1 VKSRQPAQA
10 KKKRPLVATGRYGA
24 ENPVTTDE
32 DLPSHREKVMSL
44 GDHLEE
50 LRRRIIAIIII
61 LVVCGVAA
69 GIYSEE
75 IHVMLVTPYKKITG
89 LDLMY
94 GSAYSTL
101 DAMIQ
106 ISLLT
111 GALAS
116 LPICLFILWGFI
128 TPALSRK
135 TAWIG
140 NGLVASSS
148 LLFWLGMIL
157 TWIYIVP
164 ISMQFMFLSLRW
176 PDTQPLLTLE
186 QYYSFLFMLLLAGG
200 LVFQIPLLIVV
211 LGGTGIVP
219 FSFHKKIW
227 KFAIVGIVI
236 FSGIATPP
244 DPLSQIFMA
253 VPLTVLYG
261 GAVGIVWMLEKS
273 RRKSREMEEES
284 EFS

>member
-1 VKSRQPAQA
+1 
-10 KKKRPLVATGRYGA
+10 
-24 ENPVTTDE
+24 
-32 DLPSHREKVMSL
+32 
-44 GDHLEE
+44 
-50 LRRRIIAIIII
+50 
-61 LVVCGVAA
+61 
-69 GIYSEE
+69 
-75 IHVMLVTPYKKITG
+75 MLVTPYKKITG